1 MDYAACFACLLACPT
16 RAMTFSDP
24 LASCSFGGGDNVGA
38 HPLAGGC
45 SLALSRSL
53 SLSLSLCCSSFS
65 SLHGQGF
72 QGIRGGFWCHRWR
85 SIWTRRAW
93 IPTWSWQNRLEHL
106 TLLGLRALLRDLSQ
120 SDSGSSLEP
129 GKVDL
134 GDQPLTEQRQRL
146 DREAQARDRLA

>member
-1 MDYAACFACLLACPT
+1 MPI
-16 RAMTFSDP
+16 P
-24 LASCSFGGGDNVGA
+24 LPGDA
-38 HPLAGGC
+38 
-45 SLALSRSL
+45 RSL
-53 SLSLSLCCSSFS
+53 SLALSLSLCCSSFS